1 MIEVVIADDH
11 GIVREGMRSL
21 ISSAPEME
29 VVGEAADGDA
39 ALAQVLKCRPTVLLM
54 DMSMPGSSGLQLI
67 EAVRRRAPETFVLV
81 LSMHRE
87 EQYAARVIRAGA
99 HGFITKSRPPEE
111 LLTALREVARGQLYI
126 PGELAHKLARQA
138 LTGQPDDQPH
148 TGLTKREY
156 QVFMALAQGLTVGV
170 IAARLHL
177 SSKTVS
183 THKAR
188 ILKKLGVDSLSGLIR
203 YAVAHDLL

>member
-1 MIEVVIADDH
+1 MIKVVIADDH

-21 ISSAPEME
+21 ISSTPEME
-29 VVGEAADGDA
+29 VVGEADNGDA
-39 ALAQVLKCRPTVLLM
+39 ALAQVLKCQPTVLLM
-54 DMSMPGSSGLQLI
+54 DMSMPGNAGLQLV
-67 EAVRRRAPETFVLV
+67 EAVRRRAPDTCVLV

-126 PGELAHKLARQA
+126 PGELAHKLALQA
-138 LTGQPDDQPH
+138 LTGQPEGQPH
-148 TGLTKREY
+148 ARLTKREY

-188 ILKKLGVDSLSGLIR
+188 ILKKLDVDSLSGLIR
-203 YAVAHDLL
+203 YAVEHDLL